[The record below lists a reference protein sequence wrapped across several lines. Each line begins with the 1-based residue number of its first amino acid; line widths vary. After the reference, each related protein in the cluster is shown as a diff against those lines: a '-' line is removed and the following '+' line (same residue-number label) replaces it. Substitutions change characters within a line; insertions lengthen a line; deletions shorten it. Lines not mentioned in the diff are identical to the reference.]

1 MDFSGWRSRMAGT
14 GGSNVTAGPITF
26 VVEHRAVVQDGVEAG
41 GPTVRVLGGDDD
53 HEYLRF
59 DMFNVNPHYHY
70 EPPATE
76 ERILMIDTV
85 AEGDAVSWGLARL
98 RYRADPG
105 RRARRADAQPRHRR
119 SRVIRARPAGDALDV
134 ILRFANCEL
143 TPRPEL
149 CCRRQTRGRSPDHQR
164 LDLRAHRRT

>member
-1 MDFSGWRSRMAGT
+1 MAGD
-14 GGSNVTAGPITF
+14 GGSTVTAGPITF

-70 EPPATE
+70 EPPGDQ

-85 AEGDAVSWGLARL
+85 ADGDAVSWAIERL
-98 RYRADPG
+98 RDRLAPMLV
-105 RRARRADAQPRHRR
+105 A
-119 SRVIRARPAGDALDV
+119 AGGQGLVDALD
-134 ILRFANCEL
+134 EPTL
-143 TPRPEL
+143 T
-149 CCRRQTRGRSPDHQR
+149 
-164 LDLRAHRRT
+164 RAVDEVESFVRNPQATPSTV